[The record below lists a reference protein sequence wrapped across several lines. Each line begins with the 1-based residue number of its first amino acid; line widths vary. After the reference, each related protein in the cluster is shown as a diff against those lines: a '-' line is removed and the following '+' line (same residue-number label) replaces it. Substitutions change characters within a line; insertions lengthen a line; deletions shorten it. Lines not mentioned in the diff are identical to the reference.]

1 MWLPKYSDSLV
12 YLGVLLPIIIYSSK
26 VSLLTNNYLKVYRKE
41 KTMLIVNLISITVGI
56 VVFSLCAFLFDSLF
70 ALLSGVVFV
79 IMLNSILSEICV
91 LRVIKVRIVK
101 DFIFEAIM
109 TVGFILAAVLLPL
122 WMGCLVY
129 AGLFVLYGIANY
141 KSIVKLFKQIFAR
154 RKKSD
159 NDYVNKEVE
168 E

>member
-1 MWLPKYSDSLV
+1 
-12 YLGVLLPIIIYSSK
+12 
-26 VSLLTNNYLKVYRKE
+26 
-41 KTMLIVNLISITVGI
+41 
-56 VVFSLCAFLFDSLF
+56 
-70 ALLSGVVFV
+70 
-79 IMLNSILSEICV
+79 MLNSILSEICV